1 MLSEDEQYM
10 LRCLQLAKLGAGRVA
25 PNPMVGSVL
34 VYKNR
39 IIGEGWHQ
47 EYGKAHAEVNCIN
60 SVKTE
65 DRNLIEHATLYVSLE
80 PCAHYGKTPP
90 CIDLIIRNKI
100 SKVVIGCRDPFKEVN
115 GQGIEKLKS
124 ANIEVISGIL
134 EKECKELNKSF
145 FTFHQK
151 SRPYIILK
159 WAQSTDKKIASN
171 KSNRLLISNETTNR
185 IVHKWRSESS
195 LILVGTNTAMLDN
208 PSLTNRFWNG
218 RNPVRLVIDTQLKL
232 KKELNIFN
240 QEAPTIVFTYLP
252 IINIMLSKEM
262 NSLTHFQFENKTYH
276 FKLQGK
282 TSLPLEIANA
292 CFQLNLQSILVEG
305 GAQLLQSFIDEN
317 LYDEIRV
324 ITNQN
329 LFVTDGI
336 AAPDFPLL
344 SKIDSYRIANDLI
357 EIFKS

>member
-10 LRCLQLAKLGAGRVA
+10 LRCLQLAKLGAGNVA

-39 IIGEGWHQ
+39 IIGEGWHK

-90 CIDLIIRNKI
+90 CSDLIIRNKI
-100 SKVVIGCRDPFKEVN
+100 PKVVIGCRDPFKEVN
-115 GQGIEKLKS
+115 GRGIEKLKS
-124 ANIEVISGIL
+124 ANIKVISGIL
-134 EKECKELNKSF
+134 EKECKESNKSF

-159 WAQSTDKKIASN
+159 WAQSADKKMASN
-171 KSNRLLISNETTNR
+171 DNNRLLISNKTTNR

-195 LILVGTNTAMLDN
+195 SILVGTNTAMLDN

-218 RNPVRLVIDTQLKL
+218 RNPVRLVIDKQLKL
-232 KKELNIFN
+232 TKELNIFN
-240 QEAPTIVFTYLP
+240 HEAPTIVFTYMP
-252 IINIMLSKEM
+252 IINIMLSNEM
-262 NSLTHFQFENKTYH
+262 DNLTHFPFENKTYH
-276 FKLQGK
+276 FKLLGK
-282 TSLPLEIANA
+282 TSLPLEIANT
-292 CFQLNLQSILVEG
+292 CYQLKLQSILVEG

-324 ITNQN
+324 ITNEK
-329 LFVTDGI
+329 LFVTDGLD
-336 AAPDFPLL
+336 APFFPFHN
-344 SKIDSYRIANDLI
+344 KIESYRISNDLI

>member
-65 DRNLIEHATLYVSLE
+65 DWNLIEHATLYVSLE

-195 LILVGTNTAMLDN
+195 SILVGTNTAMLDN

>member
-10 LRCLQLAKLGAGRVA
+10 LRCLQLAKLGARRVA

-65 DRNLIEHATLYVSLE
+65 DWNLIEHATLYVSLE

-195 LILVGTNTAMLDN
+195 SILVGTNTAMLDN

-282 TSLPLEIANA
+282 NSLPLEIANA